1 MTPALTR
8 NEMKHLLTK
17 LKLAFPFLHKR
28 SANEEDYYTFCRQHR
43 IETVFTDLTSDGIWV
58 LFEGKNFIFLNE
70 KLSGW
75 LLRYVMFHEIAHFL
89 FHYPSQSNYGAE
101 FFSVHGKR
109 KNHHEAETVAALL
122 LLPPPELHLA
132 LTDKEVVYSE
142 EIKNLIAFRLTL
154 ADRYKI

>member
-1 MTPALTR
+1 MIPTLTR
-8 NEMKHLLTK
+8 QDMKHLLTK
-17 LKLAFPFLHKR
+17 LKLAFPFLHSR
-28 SANEEDYYTFCRQHR
+28 SATEEDFYSFCEQHN
-43 IETVFTDLTSDGIWV
+43 IETVFTNLTSDGIWV
-58 LFEGKNFIFLNE
+58 LFEGRNYIFLNE

-75 LLRYVMFHEIAHFL
+75 LLRYVMFHELGHYL
-89 FHYPSQSNYGAE
+89 FHYPSQSNFGAE

-132 LTDKEVVYSE
+132 LADKEVTYSE
-142 EIKNLIAFRLTL
+142 EIKNLIGFRLTL